1 MPVLVLGQDTADGAP
16 SGFDVGRIGMERGMR
31 LIPLIAAS
39 ALAAGACGALAAS
52 ADQVAV
58 ANPALKGTVQ
68 LNVTSPAFR
77 SGAVIPDV
85 YSSYA
90 AGTRPPLDWS
100 GAPKGT
106 KAFAVMVEDPDA
118 PMATPFVHW
127 VMWNVPSTDHGLL
140 EGRVPEGAI
149 EGKMG
154 AGRMGYFGPH
164 PPAGPPHHY
173 HFEVFALDQP
183 LGLDPGADAK
193 ALEAA
198 MSGHV
203 LGSGE
208 LVATYQK
215 Q

>member
-1 MPVLVLGQDTADGAP
+1 MKLTA
-16 SGFDVGRIGMERGMR
+16 V
-31 LIPLIAAS
+31 IATL
-39 ALAAGACGALAAS
+39 ALTAGASSALAAS

-58 ANPALKGTVQ
+58 NNPSLKGKATLEV
-68 LNVTSPAFR
+68 VSSAFK
-77 SGAVIPDV
+77 SGAPIPDI

-90 AGTRPPLDWS
+90 AGTRPPLNWT
-100 GAPKGT
+100 GAPKAT
-106 KAFAVMVEDPDA
+106 KAFAVLVEDPDA

-127 VMWNVPSTDHGLL
+127 VMWNVPATDHALW

-164 PPAGPPHHY
+164 PPPGAPHHY

-183 LGLDPGADAK
+183 LSIEAGADAK
-193 ALEAA
+193 ALETA
-198 MSGHV
+198 MAGHV
-203 LGSGE
+203 LASGE

-215 Q
+215 K